1 MENCIQSSVIA
12 GSPINFGVRP
22 AGHYFFGPRTSGKES
37 PMDASMFQLKT
48 VDKDRA
54 GGTLQNLTDLAWI
67 HDERGAFASASN
79 TLLEEEKTRVAREL
93 HDELAQP
100 LTALKM
106 DTLWVRDNLALAPE
120 LAVARLNEMLEML
133 DRAVAST
140 RRIASDLRPLLLDD
154 LGLVPA
160 VEWLASKFTQR
171 SGVVCTLSVDESLE
185 LPEPYATAVFRIV
198 QESLANVAKHAG
210 ASEAAVRIEKS
221 RGAVTL
227 AVQDNGCGFSPATP
241 RKPQS
246 LGLLGL
252 RERAHLLKGKIVIE
266 SAPGQGTC
274 IRVSI
279 PLPSAGAA
287 S

>member
-1 MENCIQSSVIA
+1 
-12 GSPINFGVRP
+12 
-22 AGHYFFGPRTSGKES
+22 
-37 PMDASMFQLKT
+37 MDASILQLKT
-48 VDKDRA
+48 VNKERA
-54 GGTLQNLTDLAWI
+54 GGTLQNLTDRAWI
-67 HDERGAFASASN
+67 HDDRGAFASA
-79 TLLEEEKTRVAREL
+79 TTTILEEEKTRVAREL

-120 LAVARLNEMLEML
+120 LAAARLNEMLEML
-133 DRAVAST
+133 ERAVAAT

-160 VEWLASKFTQR
+160 VEWLVSQFTQR
-171 SGVVCTLSVDESLE
+171 TGVACTLSVDEALE

-210 ASEAAVRIEKS
+210 ASEAAVRIEKL
-221 RGAVTL
+221 RGVVTL
-227 AVQDNGCGFSPATP
+227 VVQDNGCGFSPATP

-252 RERAHLLKGKIVIE
+252 RERAHLLKGKIVVE

-279 PLPSAGAA
+279 PLAQAGMP
-287 S
+287 

>member
-1 MENCIQSSVIA
+1 MKNCIRSNVSASSPV
-12 GSPINFGVRP
+12 NFGVRP

-37 PMDASMFQLKT
+37 PMDASIFQLKT
-48 VDKDRA
+48 VDKERA
-54 GGTLQNLTDLAWI
+54 GGALQNLTDIAWI

-106 DTLWVRDNLALAPE
+106 DTLWVRDHLSLAPE
-120 LAVARLNEMLEML
+120 LAAARLNEMLAML
-133 DRAVAST
+133 DSAVAAT
-140 RRIASDLRPLLLDD
+140 RRIASDLRPLMLDD

-160 VEWLASKFTQR
+160 LEWLVRKFTER
-171 SGVVCTLSVDESLE
+171 SGVACTLSVDEALE

-198 QESLANVAKHAG
+198 QESLANIAKHAG
-210 ASEAAVRIEKS
+210 ASEATVHIEKLP
-221 RGAVTL
+221 GAVKL
-227 AVQDNGCGFSPATP
+227 AVQDDGCGFSPATP

-266 SAPGQGTC
+266 SAPGKGTS

-279 PLPSAGAA
+279 PLAQAGTA
-287 S
+287 

>member
-1 MENCIQSSVIA
+1 MESRIRSNVVAS
-12 GSPINFGVRP
+12 SPINFGARP
-22 AGHYFFGPRTSGKES
+22 AGQYFFGPRTSGKES
-37 PMDASMFQLKT
+37 PMGASIFQLKT
-48 VDKDRA
+48 VDKERA

-79 TLLEEEKTRVAREL
+79 TILEVEKTRVAREL

-106 DTLWVRDNLALAPE
+106 DAVWVRDNLALAPE
-120 LAVARLNEMLEML
+120 LAAARLNEMLEML
-133 DRAVAST
+133 DRAVAAT

-160 VEWLASKFTQR
+160 VEWLVSKFTQR
-171 SGVVCTLSVDESLE
+171 SGVVCTLSVDEALE
-185 LPEPYATAVFRIV
+185 LSEPYATAMFRIV

-210 ASEAAVRIEKS
+210 ASEVAVRIEKS

-227 AVQDNGCGFSPATP
+227 AVRDNGCGFSPATP

-279 PLPSAGAA
+279 PLAPAGTA
-287 S
+287 